1 MRPMKRV
8 RRIFVG
14 GSLVAVIGTVGI
26 GPVMAKTV
34 TPPASA
40 PKPARGAA
48 PWAAPADPLRLIF
61 AAGLRPE
68 RKETLIH
75 HVHSHLD
82 VFVNGARVIV
92 PAGIGINIRDPG
104 VKRFKAP
111 DGSTAYGGIQLCS
124 KPCISPLHT
133 HDDTGILH
141 TESASAVP
149 NRLGQ
154 LFTEWGVRLSRA
166 CVGGY
171 CRHVSIQ
178 IFVNGKRYSNDPRTI
193 LLTNHKEI
201 AVVIGTQ
208 PKTIPSKATSQ
219 TPERHRPEEQVVAG
233 SSSGTRTAAA
243 GSASRRER
251 LGRQHQ
257 PVPDAPLVEHV
268 RGVGYGRD
276 LPAQARSV

>member
-1 MRPMKRV
+1 MKRV

-14 GSLVAVIGTVGI
+14 VSLVAVIGAVGI

-34 TPPASA
+34 TPPA

-48 PWAAPADPLRLIF
+48 PWAAPADPLRLAL

-92 PAGIGINIRDPG
+92 PSGIGINIHDPA
-104 VKRFKAP
+104 VKRFKVP
-111 DGSTAYGGIQLCS
+111 DGSTAYGGIQLCA

-141 TESASAVP
+141 TESASATP

-154 LFTEWGVRLSRA
+154 FFTEWGVRLSRA

-171 CRHVSIQ
+171 CRPASIQ
-178 IFVNGKRYSNDPRTI
+178 IFVNGKRYNSDPRRI
-193 LLTNHKEI
+193 LLTDHKEI
-201 AVVIGTQ
+201 AVVIGSA
-208 PKTIPSKATSQ
+208 PKTIP
-219 TPERHRPEEQVVAG
+219 
-233 SSSGTRTAAA
+233 
-243 GSASRRER
+243 
-251 LGRQHQ
+251 GRA
-257 PVPDAPLVEHV
+257 DFSNA
-268 RGVGYGRD
+268 
-276 LPAQARSV
+276 